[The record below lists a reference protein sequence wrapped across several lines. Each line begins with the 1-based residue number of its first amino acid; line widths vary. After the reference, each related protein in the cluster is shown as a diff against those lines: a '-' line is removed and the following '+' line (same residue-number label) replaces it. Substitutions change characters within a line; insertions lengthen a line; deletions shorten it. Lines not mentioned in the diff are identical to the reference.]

1 MGIED
6 KLVNEWS
13 TDEKRTLVDLITKGK
28 LKHGGTGKYKGKEG
42 GPRPVVEIFK
52 DLKKNQQEELSKE
65 IVSGS
70 GVTKGDIYTMTTGG
84 VIGSGPKSM
93 ASYIAKK
100 LKDIAMA
107 RRIQSSPA
115 VQHALL
121 KEAEVA
127 EKKLIKELSEKG
139 IKITKDRRT
148 GRYYLQ
154 DPAKIGDEIYKIER
168 QRAGHYGK
176 RIGDKPVKIPKE
188 DPDMPW

>member
-13 TDEKRTLVDLITKGK
+13 ADEKRTLVDLVTKGK

-42 GPRPVVEIFK
+42 GPRPIVEIFK

-70 GVTKGDIYTMTTGG
+70 GVTKGDIYTMATGG
-84 VIGSGPKSM
+84 FIGSGPKSM
-93 ASYIAKK
+93 ASYISKR

-139 IKITKDRRT
+139 IKITKDRRV
-148 GRYYLQ
+148 GRHYLQ

-168 QRAGHYGK
+168 QRAGTYGK
-176 RIGDKPVKIPKE
+176 RIGDKSVKIPKE

>member
-1 MGIED
+1 MAKIED
-6 KLVNEWS
+6 KLINDWAD
-13 TDEKRTLVDLITKGK
+13 DEKKTLVDLMTSGK

-42 GPRPVVEIFK
+42 GPRPIVEIFK
-52 DLKKNQQEELSKE
+52 DLKKSQQEEFSKE

-115 VQHALL
+115 VQYVLL

-139 IKITKDRRT
+139 IKITKDRRV
-148 GRYYLQ
+148 GRTYLHE
-154 DPAKIGDEIYKIER
+154 PLYEGSKIRR
-168 QRAGHYGK
+168 QVAGRYGK
-176 RIGDKPVKIPKE
+176 RKGDKPVEIPKE

>member
-13 TDEKRTLVDLITKGK
+13 TDEKRTLVDLVTKGK
-28 LKHGGTGKYKGKEG
+28 LKHGGTGKYKGTEG

-52 DLKKNQQEELSKE
+52 DLKKSQQEEFSKE

-115 VQHALL
+115 VQYVLL

-139 IKITKDRRT
+139 IKITKDRRA

-154 DPAKIGDEIYKIER
+154 DPAKIGDQTYKIER

-176 RIGDKPVKIPKE
+176 RKGDKPVEIPKE